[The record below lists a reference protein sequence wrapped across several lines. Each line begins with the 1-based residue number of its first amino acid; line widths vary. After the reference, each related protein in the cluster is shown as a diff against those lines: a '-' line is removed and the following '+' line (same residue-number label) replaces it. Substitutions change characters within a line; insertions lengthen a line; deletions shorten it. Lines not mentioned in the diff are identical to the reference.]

1 MNNPNLIRNLH
12 KVLLFIGGGI
22 GYHYVDRAMS
32 YSSTLIERIE
42 QQARDDQLNRIESSV
57 TQTQELLKSISS
69 EANTLKTTPVKP
81 GHNLDTNAVNKKLED
96 IQGCCQEMSSIA
108 NTEYMSPPYGEGQ
121 NKLLAGSKNIEQHC
135 EQIQKIVESSN
146 KDSFISWFNQLN
158 DYLNSISLLQES
170 AILHVLLFLILIVT
184 VVNILA
190 ALLGNEIIK
199 YFNLESRFPRLA
211 IFFRLRTT
219 FQKYLLLWNIFVLV
233 IICFFGIFINVLVL
247 L

>member
-1 MNNPNLIRNLH
+1 
-12 KVLLFIGGGI
+12 
-22 GYHYVDRAMS
+22 MS
-32 YSSTLIERIE
+32 YGSTLVERIE

-81 GHNLDTNAVNKKLED
+81 GHNLDTNAFNKVLED
-96 IQGCCQEMSSIA
+96 IQGCCQEMSSVA
-108 NTEYMSPPYGEGQ
+108 NTEYMSPPFPYGYGEGQ

-135 EQIQKIVESSN
+135 EQIQKIIESSN
-146 KDSFISWFNQLN
+146 KDSFISWINQLN

-190 ALLGNEIIK
+190 AHLGNDIIK

-219 FQKYLLLWNIFVLV
+219 FQRYYLLWNIFVLV

>member
-32 YSSTLIERIE
+32 YSSTIAERIE
-42 QQARDDQLNRIESSV
+42 QQARVDKLNRIESSV

-81 GHNLDTNAVNKKLED
+81 GHSLDSNAVNKVLED
-96 IQGCCQEMSSIA
+96 IQGCWQEMSSVA
-108 NTEYMSPPYGEGQ
+108 NTEYLTPEGQ

-135 EQIQKIVESSN
+135 EQIQQIIESSN
-146 KDSFISWFNQLN
+146 KDSFISWINQLN

-170 AILHVLLFLILIVT
+170 AILHVFLFLILIVT

-219 FQKYLLLWNIFVLV
+219 FQRYYLLWNIFVLV